1 VLRPPAQA
9 CSGLAAVEL
18 PVRVRS
24 ARRRSSAVVVA
35 QGISVCA
42 KWLVDMSMT
51 VLSGSRCAVSV

>member
-1 VLRPPAQA
+1 MMRPPAQA

-42 KWLVDMSMT
+42 KSLVDM
-51 VLSGSRCAVSV
+51 SGSRCAVSV

>member
-1 VLRPPAQA
+1 VLRPPAQER
-9 CSGLAAVEL
+9 SGLAAVEL

-35 QGISVCA
+35 QGISVCS

-51 VLSGSRCAVSV
+51 GLSGSRCAVSV